1 MALLDVINCLDCRD
15 SYFLQISEMFPAFK
29 AGSDEKKKEVLDK
42 VAKEAAPK
50 TLKYL
55 ARLLEQRGGDYF
67 AGNEVNL
74 KLFTGCGNETKR
86 IF

>member
-1 MALLDVINCLDCRD
+1 
-15 SYFLQISEMFPAFK
+15 MFPAFK
-29 AGSDEKKKEVLDK
+29 AGSEEKKKEVLDK

-67 AGNEVNL
+67 AGKEVNL
-74 KLFTGCGNETKR
+74 KLFTGCGNENQISISR

>member
-1 MALLDVINCLDCRD
+1 MSNCLDSRD
-15 SYFLQISEMFPAFK
+15 LYIFLYFSEMFPAFK
-29 AGSDEKKKEVLDK
+29 AGSEEKKKEVLDK

-67 AGNEVNL
+67 AGNEVN
-74 KLFTGCGNETKR
+74 F
-86 IF
+86 

>member
-1 MALLDVINCLDCRD
+1 M
-15 SYFLQISEMFPAFK
+15 QIGVEKFSEMFPAFK

-74 KLFTGCGNETKR
+74 KLFTGCGNVNLISFSLTNKNL
-86 IF
+86 FHF

>member
-1 MALLDVINCLDCRD
+1 
-15 SYFLQISEMFPAFK
+15 MFPAFK
-29 AGSDEKKKEVLDK
+29 AGSEEKKKEVLDK

-74 KLFTGCGNETKR
+74 KLFTGCGNVNLISFSLTNKNL
-86 IF
+86 FHF

>member
-1 MALLDVINCLDCRD
+1 
-15 SYFLQISEMFPAFK
+15 MFPAFK
-29 AGSDEKKKEVLDK
+29 AGNEEKKKEILDK

-50 TLKYL
+50 TFMYL

-74 KLFTGCGNETKR
+74 KLFTGCGNENR
-86 IF
+86 I

>member
-1 MALLDVINCLDCRD
+1 
-15 SYFLQISEMFPAFK
+15 MFPAFK

-74 KLFTGCGNETKR
+74 KLFSGCGNENRISFSR
-86 IF
+86 IFSPIM

>member
-1 MALLDVINCLDCRD
+1 
-15 SYFLQISEMFPAFK
+15 MFPAFK

-74 KLFTGCGNETKR
+74 KCNLWPFCVCQCILFCIPVEDNLD
-86 IF
+86 

>member
-1 MALLDVINCLDCRD
+1 MLKYLDRRD
-15 SYFLQISEMFPAFK
+15 SYLKFFSEMFPAFK
-29 AGSDEKKKEVLDK
+29 AGSEEKKKEVLDK

-67 AGNEVNL
+67 AGKEVNL
-74 KLFTGCGNETKR
+74 KLFTGCGNENR
-86 IF
+86 ISFSRLV